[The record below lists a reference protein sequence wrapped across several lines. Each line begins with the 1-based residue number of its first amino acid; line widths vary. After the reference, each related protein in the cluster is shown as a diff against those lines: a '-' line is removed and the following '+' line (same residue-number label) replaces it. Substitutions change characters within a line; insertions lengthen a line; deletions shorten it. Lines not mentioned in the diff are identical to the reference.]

1 MTAGMHIKTIRAD
14 ETIAKKVPC
23 WVSNIMVGCESKDS
37 VGGRRGDRLGR
48 SLSLLQLTLA
58 PQNKKKTAY

>member
-37 VGGRRGDRLGR
+37 VGGHEGIGSVDP
-48 SLSLLQLTLA
+48 SLYFNLTLA